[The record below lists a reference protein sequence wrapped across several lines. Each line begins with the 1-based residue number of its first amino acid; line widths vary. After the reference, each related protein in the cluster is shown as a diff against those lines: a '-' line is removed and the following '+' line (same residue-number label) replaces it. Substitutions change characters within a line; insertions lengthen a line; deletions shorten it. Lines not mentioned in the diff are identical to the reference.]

1 MRILEHPVKLTLSSV
16 LAAASLSF
24 VPALHAADLKK
35 FDDAAIDAL
44 LAAVGATE
52 ITKET
57 SEQGPYRIFTAGG
70 LKYVV
75 APRVCKPDTGCLGL
89 LIQCSFTGE
98 TFTTNSANTFNL
110 GHVFGNAAV
119 SPDRKTY
126 YLGRYLI
133 ADGGTTAANTVANFA
148 VFSTLPAQLREQV
161 RQEMS
166 APIASVQ
173 PQTTP
178 AAAAAPAATAAT
190 AAAVGVSAQAVGA
203 KAGDWVVGDAHA
215 NKLTR

>member
-1 MRILEHPVKLTLSSV
+1 MRIREHHVKLTLSSV
-16 LAAASLSF
+16 LAAASLSL
-24 VPALHAADLKK
+24 VPASHAADLKK

-44 LAAVGATE
+44 LTAVGATD

-75 APRVCKPDTGCLGL
+75 AQRVCKPDTGCMGL

-119 SPDRKTY
+119 SPDRKTF

-133 ADGGTTAANTVANFA
+133 ADGGTTTANMIATFA
-148 VFSTLPAQLREQV
+148 VFSTLPAQLMEQV
-161 RQEMS
+161 KQESS
-166 APIASVQ
+166 APIASAQ
-173 PQTTP
+173 PQMTP
-178 AAAAAPAATAAT
+178 AAASAPAATAAV
-190 AAAVGVSAQAVGA
+190 AAAGSVAVHAIGA
-203 KAGDWVVGDAHA
+203 KAGDWVVGDVHA
-215 NKLTR
+215 NKLAR